1 MSAAVNPAETAEI
14 AGRVVA
20 IRRAPGRRQELVA
33 LLAEQSPIYRGL
45 SAGAAERLRGFI
57 LASFEKAG
65 LPQSALPFV
74 REELQTGINPYTV
87 AAAAKALRGAA
98 EISDATFALLVA
110 AAERIAGKD
119 DNVQYETMDPGDRA
133 APRTSALA
141 EIIRTIAASGPR
153 ARPLWAAIDAM
164 AAHGN
169 VCAEAMTAIDRAR
182 QALSSQPAAHCCCTT
197 EPPPLVLPAQS
208 PAVQDV
214 SDLALEDQSGAT
226 FKYRD
231 FLYGRPSVV
240 TFFYTRC
247 MNPEKCSLTVSK
259 LAALQRRL
267 AGTDFG
273 SRINVGAFTYDP
285 AYDHARRL
293 QIYGMER
300 GFRFDDHNRFIRTVG
315 SFAPLQAKFDLGVG
329 FGATT
334 VNRHSVELLILDA
347 EGEPVRQFR
356 RVQWDETE
364 VVAAVREI
372 ASPRSAP
379 AQANRQ
385 SAIASS

>member
-1 MSAAVNPAETAEI
+1 MSAAAKTAETAEI
-14 AGRVVA
+14 AATVVA
-20 IRRAPGRRQELVA
+20 IRRAPSRREELVA

-65 LPQSALPFV
+65 LPPSALPFV
-74 REELQTGINPYTV
+74 QEELQTGINPYTV
-87 AAAAKALRGAA
+87 AAAAKALRGTS
-98 EISDATFALLVA
+98 EISDDIFALLVA
-110 AAERIAGKD
+110 AAERIAGND
-119 DNVQYETMDPGDRA
+119 DNVQYETIDPVDRVTR
-133 APRTSALA
+133 RTGALT

-164 AAHGN
+164 AARGN
-169 VCAEAMTAIDRAR
+169 VCCGSHDGNRLAR
-182 QALSSQPAAHCCCTT
+182 QALSSQPNAPCCCTA

-208 PAVQDV
+208 PAARDV

-267 AGTDFG
+267 AGTDLG

-285 AYDHARRL
+285 GYDHARRL

-347 EGEPVRQFR
+347 KGEPVRQFR

-379 AQANRQ
+379 EQANRQ

>member
-1 MSAAVNPAETAEI
+1 MSAAAKTAETAEI
-14 AGRVVA
+14 AATVVA
-20 IRRAPGRRQELVA
+20 IRHAPSRREELVA

-45 SAGAAERLRGFI
+45 SAGEAERLRGFI
-57 LASFEKAG
+57 LASFEKTG
-65 LPQSALPFV
+65 LPPSALPFV

-87 AAAAKALRGAA
+87 AAAAKALRRTS
-98 EISDATFALLVA
+98 EISDDIFALLVA
-110 AAERIAGKD
+110 AAERIAGND
-119 DNVQYETMDPGDRA
+119 DNVQYETIDPVDRVTR
-133 APRTSALA
+133 RTGALT

-164 AAHGN
+164 AARGN
-169 VCAEAMTAIDRAR
+169 VSAEGMMAIDLAR
-182 QALSSQPAAHCCCTT
+182 QALSSQPNAPCCCTA

-208 PAVQDV
+208 PAARDV

-259 LAALQRRL
+259 LAALQRGL
-267 AGTDFG
+267 AGTELG

-285 AYDHARRL
+285 TYDHARRL

-372 ASPRSAP
+372 ARPRSAP
-379 AQANRQ
+379 EQANPQ

>member
-1 MSAAVNPAETAEI
+1 MSAAAKTAETAEI
-14 AGRVVA
+14 AATVVA
-20 IRRAPGRRQELVA
+20 IRHAPSRREELVA

-45 SAGAAERLRGFI
+45 SAGEAERLRGFI
-57 LASFEKAG
+57 LASFEKTG
-65 LPQSALPFV
+65 LPPSALPFV

-87 AAAAKALRGAA
+87 AAAAKALRGTS
-98 EISDATFALLVA
+98 EISDNIFALLVA
-110 AAERIAGKD
+110 AAERIAGND
-119 DNVQYETMDPGDRA
+119 DNVQYETIDPVDRVTR
-133 APRTSALA
+133 RTGALT

-164 AAHGN
+164 AARGN
-169 VCAEAMTAIDRAR
+169 VSAEGMMAIDLAR
-182 QALSSQPAAHCCCTT
+182 QALSSQPNAPCCCTA

-208 PAVQDV
+208 PAARDV

-267 AGTDFG
+267 AGTDLG

-285 AYDHARRL
+285 GYDHARRL

-315 SFAPLQAKFDLGVG
+315 LFAPLQAKFDLGVG

-356 RVQWDETE
+356 RVPWDEAE
-364 VVAAVREI
+364 VVAAVGEI
-372 ASPRSAP
+372 AGPLSTP
-379 AQANRQ
+379 AQANDQ
-385 SAIASS
+385 SAVASS

>member
-1 MSAAVNPAETAEI
+1 MSAAAKTAETAEI
-14 AGRVVA
+14 AATVVA
-20 IRRAPGRRQELVA
+20 IRHAPSRREELVA

-45 SAGAAERLRGFI
+45 SAGEAERLRGFI
-57 LASFEKAG
+57 LASFEKTG
-65 LPQSALPFV
+65 LPPSALPFV

-87 AAAAKALRGAA
+87 AAAAKALRGTS
-98 EISDATFALLVA
+98 EISDDIFALLVA
-110 AAERIAGKD
+110 AAERIAGND
-119 DNVQYETMDPGDRA
+119 DNVQYETIDPVDRVTR
-133 APRTSALA
+133 RTGALT

-164 AAHGN
+164 AARGN
-169 VCAEAMTAIDRAR
+169 VSAEGMMAIDLAR
-182 QALSSQPAAHCCCTT
+182 QALSSQPNAPCCCTA

-208 PAVQDV
+208 PAARDV

-231 FLYGRPSVV
+231 FLYGRPSLV

-267 AGTDFG
+267 AGTDLG
-273 SRINVGAFTYDP
+273 SRVNVGAFTYDP
-285 AYDHARRL
+285 TYDHARRL

-379 AQANRQ
+379 EQANHQ